1 MKSSIEYDAVIVGG
15 GPAGSTIATLL
26 AMKNRR
32 VLLLESEKFPRYHIG
47 ESLVPGLLPV
57 LDELNVLDKVRAHG
71 FVKKNGITFVWGKNS
86 ELWTIRFDE
95 KSPAAKKYGSTFQV
109 IRSEFDNLLL
119 RHAESKGV
127 DVCEEHK
134 VIDVI
139 FEGDRCKGV
148 KYKNSQGE
156 VKEVRAHYTVD
167 ASGQAAVLGKYLDTV
182 DYDPKLKSVA
192 TWAYFNRVTP
202 EAGER
207 NGNILVESTPYGWL
221 WAIPQHDG
229 RTSVGWVAWATK
241 YKELL
246 GGSVAT
252 TFAKVLD
259 SSSEARRRLQ
269 GAQQDSEIYSTRD
282 WSYRCRQLTGPGF
295 LMVGDAAGFVDPLFS
310 TGVWLAT
317 KAASLGAQ
325 TINESLENPDQEQES
340 MKVYEASYQHF
351 LSQILDF
358 VCCFYDS
365 SLVREEYFHKAQE
378 ILDPEKK
385 DTARGDFIQ
394 LISGVSGLHRFL
406 ESGGKA
412 PIGVDYKT
420 EVKV

>member
-1 MKSSIEYDAVIVGG
+1 MNNFVEHDVIVIGG
-15 GPAGSTIATLL
+15 GPAGSTIAALL
-26 AMKNRR
+26 AMKTRR

-47 ESLVPGLLPV
+47 ESLVPGVLPV
-57 LDELNVLDKVRAHG
+57 LNELQVLDKVRAHG
-71 FVKKNGITFVWGKNS
+71 FVKKSGITFVWGKNS

-119 RHAESKGV
+119 RHAESQGV
-127 DVCEEHK
+127 DVREEHK
-134 VIDVI
+134 VIDFV
-139 FEGDRCKGV
+139 FEGDRCIGV
-148 KYKNSQGE
+148 KYKTSQGE
-156 VKEVRAHYTVD
+156 VKEARARYTVD
-167 ASGQAAVLGKYLDTV
+167 ASGQAAMLGKHFDAV
-182 DYDPKLKSVA
+182 DYDPKFKSIA
-192 TWAYFNRVTP
+192 TWAYFKGVTP
-202 EAGER
+202 ETGER

-229 RTSVGWVAWATK
+229 RTSVGWVTWVTK

-246 GGSVAT
+246 DKSIDT
-252 TFAKVLD
+252 LFAKVLD

-325 TINESLENPDQEQES
+325 TINECLENPAQEQEC
-340 MKVYEASYQHF
+340 MTVYEANYQHF

-358 VCCFYDS
+358 VSYFYDS
-365 SLVREEYFHKAQE
+365 SLVRDEYFHKAQE

-412 PIGVDYKT
+412 PISVEYQKG
-420 EVKV
+420 